1 MLETR
6 MASERLKNILTI
18 LSNYHSH
25 LIQSYTLS
33 SQDPQE
39 TIHNIKQIL
48 EKNGDMIEDY
58 LRWRKIPSTNDA
70 NLLKCVDDLSKEV
83 EPWNIKVSSLAPE
96 WCRLMFKEYPMS
108 ISPEHI
114 ARLYKNAD
122 LEDGQVS

>member
-1 MLETR
+1 
-6 MASERLKNILTI
+6 
-18 LSNYHSH
+18 
-25 LIQSYTLS
+25 
-33 SQDPQE
+33 
-39 TIHNIKQIL
+39 
-48 EKNGDMIEDY
+48 MIEDY
-58 LRWRKIPSTNDA
+58 LRWRKMPNTNDRD
-70 NLLKCVDDLSKEV
+70 LLKCVDDLSKDV